1 MKMNKIYKD
10 IFRDNFVR
18 KVRSEVFFITDK
30 NPGA

>member
-1 MKMNKIYKD
+1 MNKIYKD

-18 KVRSEVFFITDK
+18 KVRREVFFSTDK